1 MHECAE
7 SAPMFPAG
15 LWVYITIKE
24 RVFQE
29 IFLYIFTNVMK
40 FSISIFVH
48 YADCTRDMKRK
59 KGVERI
65 NV

>member
-1 MHECAE
+1 MCGVGPDV
-7 SAPMFPAG
+7 SG
-15 LWVYITIKE
+15 
-24 RVFQE
+24 RVVG
-29 IFLYIFTNVMK
+29 IYYYKRKGVSRDFLYIFTNVMK

-48 YADCTRDMKRK
+48 YADYTCDMKRK